1 MQSNIKCAR
10 RYDRESL
17 GATEKELRAI
27 RSSSSFVTHISIFLL
42 VVQNFWAA
50 WDLPD
55 AGVLLFIHRRRELLV
70 VHPHS

>member
-27 RSSSSFVTHISIFLL
+27 QSSSSFVTHISIFLL
-42 VVQNFWAA
+42 VVQTFC
-50 WDLPD
+50 
-55 AGVLLFIHRRRELLV
+55 GVAV
-70 VHPHS
+70 VLWSASLHTSPT